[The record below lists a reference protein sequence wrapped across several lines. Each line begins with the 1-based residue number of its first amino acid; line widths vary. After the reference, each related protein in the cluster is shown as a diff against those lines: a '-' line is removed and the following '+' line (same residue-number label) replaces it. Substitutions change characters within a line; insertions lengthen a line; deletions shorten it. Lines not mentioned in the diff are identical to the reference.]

1 MNASIRFIDD
11 CIADMAKSD
20 PEATALDFGGE
31 ITTWTQLDAMVD
43 AMAHRLRREG
53 VQSADRIAFLA
64 RNSDY
69 EIVVLFAASRLR
81 ATFLPINWRLSAPE
95 INWIL
100 DDAAARVVI
109 ASDEFLPL
117 LEREGRTVDRRRRV
131 VVTENRGAH
140 LRPPDGEPVSRPEAD
155 PLQLA
160 ADPDVTPAV
169 QIYTSGT
176 TGRPKGAM
184 LSHSYFIQGAEMV
197 LRHPEAALCL
207 APGEQALL
215 TMPLFHIGGLNYAFI
230 LMSQGRGL
238 VVLPDYDVTVVL
250 GLIDKG
256 RVALVTGVP
265 TMLQALLDHPSA
277 SETDFSG
284 LRYFMYGAAPMPP
297 ALVARAMKAIGC
309 GFAST
314 YGLTESSSV
323 TYLAPGDHG
332 ENGDDRMQ
340 SVGQPLP
347 GVEIR
352 IVGPSGSPARAGEVG
367 EITVRSP
374 QIMLGYWNQP
384 EATQAAFSDGWL
396 RTGDAGALDADGYL
410 HLKDRIKDMIVSGG
424 ENIYPAE
431 IERVLFEHPAIH
443 DVAVVGTPDDYWGE
457 TAKAFVVPK
466 EGATLTLEE
475 LRAFAGARLARFKL
489 PKQLELLPELPRTAS
504 GKVLKRALRD
514 RGCD

>member
-1 MNASIRFIDD
+1 MNANILFIDD
-11 CIADMAKSD
+11 RIADLARSE
-20 PEATALDFGGE
+20 PNAPALDFCGE
-31 ITTWTQLDAMVD
+31 ITTWAQLDAMVN
-43 AMAHRLRREG
+43 AVAHRLRAEG
-53 VQSADRIAFLA
+53 VQPQDRIAFLA

-69 EIVVLFAASRLR
+69 EIVVLFAVSRLH

-109 ASDEFLPL
+109 TSDEFLLL
-117 LEREGRTVDRRRRV
+117 LERDGRTLDPRRRV
-131 VVTENRGAH
+131 IVTENRGAE
-140 LRPPDGEPVSRPEAD
+140 LRRPGDGLVSKPEAG
-155 PLQLA
+155 PLQRS

-176 TGRPKGAM
+176 TGRPKGTM
-184 LSHSYFIQGAEMV
+184 LSHSYFIRGAEMV
-197 LRHPEAALCL
+197 LSHPEAALRL
-207 APGEQALL
+207 DPGEQALL

-238 VVLPDYDVTVVL
+238 VVLPDYDVTAVL
-250 GLIDKG
+250 ELIDKG

-265 TMLQALLDHPSA
+265 TMLQALLDHPNA
-277 SETDFSG
+277 PKTDFSG

-323 TYLAPGDHG
+323 TYLAPGDHSAS
-332 ENGDDRMQ
+332 GDDRMR
-340 SVGQPLP
+340 SVGRPLP

-352 IVGPSGSPARAGEVG
+352 IVGPNGAPAPVDEVG

-384 EATQAAFSDGWL
+384 EATQAAFLDGWL

-431 IERVLFEHPAIH
+431 IERVIFEHPAVH

-466 EGATLTLEE
+466 EGVTLTLEE

-514 RGCD
+514 RGHD

>member
-1 MNASIRFIDD
+1 MTACIRFIDD
-11 CIADMAKSD
+11 CIADLARSE
-20 PEATALDFGGE
+20 PNAPALDFCGA

-43 AMAHRLRREG
+43 AMAHRLRAEG
-53 VQSADRIAFLA
+53 VQPQDRIAFLA

-69 EIVVLFAASRLR
+69 EIAVLFAVSRLR

-95 INWIL
+95 ISWIL

-109 ASDEFLPL
+109 TSDEFLPL
-117 LEREGRTVDRRRRV
+117 LEGEGRTIDPRRRV
-131 VVTENRGAH
+131 IVSENRGAE
-140 LRPPDGEPVSRPEAD
+140 LRAPGGELVSKPEAGF
-155 PLQLA
+155 LQLA

-176 TGRPKGAM
+176 TGRPKGTM
-184 LSHSYFIQGAEMV
+184 LSHSYFILGAEMV
-197 LRHPEAALCL
+197 LRHPEAALRL
-207 APGEQALL
+207 DPGEQALL

-238 VVLPDYDVTVVL
+238 VVLPDYDVTAVL
-250 GLIDKG
+250 ELIDKG
-256 RVALVTGVP
+256 QVALVTGVP

-277 SETDFSG
+277 PKTDFSG

-332 ENGDDRMQ
+332 ASGGDRLQ
-340 SVGQPLP
+340 SVGRPLP

-352 IVGPSGSPARAGEVG
+352 IVAPDGAPTLAGEVG

-384 EATQAAFSDGWL
+384 EATQAAFSEGWL

-443 DVAVVGTPDDYWGE
+443 DVAVVGAPDDYWGE
-457 TAKAFVVPK
+457 TVKAFVVPK
-466 EGATLTLEE
+466 EGAALDLEE

-489 PKQLELLPELPRTAS
+489 PKQLELLAELPRTAS

-514 RGCD
+514 RGHD